1 MSVVEDREE
10 ILAHALGPTE
20 LRYVRQSGIVGLE
33 IVPAARSR
41 DRRPRRSRIDDV
53 PAVDALP
60 FGGELPAGRIDPLVT
75 LQLRGDSASGM
86 FTQGRSTRWAPAGSR
101 FTLLEQTASL
111 DAVSTVLRSPDGL
124 QIVHRVELVAGGAL
138 VFRCTVEN
146 LSEEPVVIEALS
158 SFCLSAIT
166 PFARD
171 DASGRLVLHRMR
183 SAWSAEG
190 RLVSE
195 SLEDLH
201 LERSWLGV
209 AGMSE
214 RFGQVGS
221 MPVRGWMPF
230 VAVEDR
236 AAGVTWGA
244 QLAWGGSWQLEVAR
258 LGDDVALAGGLAD
271 REFGHWTKMIAPGQ
285 SLTSPDA
292 IVAVVSGGVD
302 ELHDAL
308 LEAQDGSAGDAP
320 GEEADLPIVVNEWCS
335 SWGNPSHESLV
346 ALADRLVGSGVRYL
360 VIDAGWF
367 RPEGEKDWARA
378 HGDWI
383 PNTEQFPS
391 GLKGVAD
398 ALRERGLIPGLWF
411 ELETVGSDSM
421 AYQCVDR
428 LLHRDG
434 VPLTVGSRR
443 FWNLARPEVV
453 DHLVDTAVE
462 LLEGAGFGYLKIDYN
477 ETIGLGSDHADGLGE
492 GLRQQILGS
501 HRLLRRI
508 QDRMPD
514 LVVENCASGGHRL
527 EPSFVGRTAMTSC
540 SDAHEVVEIPIIA
553 AEVQRVILP
562 RQAQVWAV
570 IHAEDSP
577 DRLTYSLAAGFLG
590 RLCLSGA
597 LTDLGEEQ
605 WALVRRA
612 IHLYRKTTP
621 ILKRGT
627 SRRFGQRGHSWR
639 RPEGWQ
645 AVRRLSDDGR
655 RALIV
660 LHSFRN
666 APNRAEVPLEGGGWS
681 VAGVLRSTGGDVSV
695 ASDGVSFEDLVD
707 FEGVVV
713 ELIRGC

>member
-1 MSVVEDREE
+1 MGDREE
-10 ILAHALGPTE
+10 VLVHALGSTD
-20 LRYVRQSGIVGLE
+20 LRYVRQDGIVGLE
-33 IVPAARSR
+33 IVPTARR
-41 DRRPRRSRIDDV
+41 GDRQPRRSRIDDV

-60 FGGELPAGRIDPLVT
+60 FGAELPAGRIDPLVS

-86 FTQGRSTRWAPAGSR
+86 FTQGRSTHWAPAGSR
-101 FTLLEQTASL
+101 LELVEQTASL
-111 DAVSTVLRSPDGL
+111 DSVCTVLQSPDGL
-124 QIVHRVELVAGGAL
+124 QVVHSVELVAGGAL
-138 VFRCTVEN
+138 LFRCTVEN
-146 LSEEPVVIEALS
+146 LSAEPVVIEALS

-195 SLEDLH
+195 GLEDLH

-221 MPVRGWMPF
+221 MPARGWMPF

-236 AAGVTWGA
+236 VAGVTWGA

-271 REFGHWTKMIAPGQ
+271 REFGHWAKTISPGQ
-285 SLTSPDA
+285 SLTSPEA

-302 ELHDAL
+302 ELHDVL
-308 LEAQDGSAGDAP
+308 LEAQDGHADDAP
-320 GEEADLPIVVNEWCS
+320 EVEADLPIVVNEWCS
-335 SWGNPSHESLV
+335 SWGSPSHESLV
-346 ALADRLVGSGVRYL
+346 TLADRLAGSGVRYL

-367 RPEGEKDWARA
+367 RPEGEKAWAQA

-383 PNTEQFPS
+383 PNTEQFPF
-391 GLKGVAD
+391 GMKGVAD

-411 ELETVGSDSM
+411 ELETVGADSM
-421 AYQCVDR
+421 AYHCVDR

-453 DHLVDTAVE
+453 DHLVDTVVDV
-462 LLEGAGFGYLKIDYN
+462 LDGAGFGYLKIDYN
-477 ETIGLGSDHADGLGE
+477 ETIGLGSDHEDGLGE
-492 GLRQQILGS
+492 GLRQQVLGS
-501 HRLLRRI
+501 YGLLRKIRE
-508 QDRMPD
+508 RMPD

-540 SDAHEVVEIPIIA
+540 SDAHEIVEIPIIA
-553 AEVQRVILP
+553 AEVQRVVLP
-562 RQAQVWAV
+562 RKAQVWAV
-570 IHAEDSP
+570 IHAEDP
-577 DRLTYSLAAGFLG
+577 LDRVTYSLAAGFLG

-597 LTDLGEEQ
+597 LADLGEEQ

-612 IHLYRKTTP
+612 IDLYRNTAP

-627 SRRFGQRGHSWR
+627 SRRFGRRGGSWR

-645 AVRRLSDDGR
+645 AVRRLSEDGR

-660 LHSFRN
+660 LHSFRD
-666 APNRAEVPLEGGGWS
+666 APNRSDVPLEGDGWS
-681 VAGVLRSTGGDVSV
+681 VASVLRSTGGDVSI
-695 ASDGVSFEDLVD
+695 ASGMVSFEDIVD
-707 FEGVVV
+707 FEGIVV
-713 ELIRGC
+713 ELVRE